1 MAKVRSEVGF
11 TEARGADPIS
21 LDLREW
27 IQTVKALGELR
38 EVSGADRDVDIGPLT
53 QTAEGLADGGPA
65 LLFDRIVGFPK
76 GFRILTNANNSI
88 RRFACTSALEDCFS
102 VRDAIQ
108 SWRQL
113 TTKLRP
119 MPPIEVKVG
128 PITDNV
134 IEGPNIDLNI
144 FPTPKWHAHDGGRY
158 IGTGDV
164 VITNDPESG
173 KVNLG
178 TYRMMI
184 ISRDS
189 LAGWIANG
197 KHAALHRDKYFERG
211 KPCPVVVSCGHHPL
225 YLLAGA
231 SGMREDLTELDIV
244 GSIAGRG
251 VEVVRGLHTGL
262 PIPANSEIAIEGE
275 FSHHET
281 VTEGPFG
288 EWTGYYASPS
298 RAEPILKVKAIYFR
312 NEPII
317 LGSPPSK
324 PSPSNIQNRI
334 QRSIAIEDHLLSCG
348 LPGIKGVWLHQ
359 PGGTRYFLAISIKQ
373 NYPGHAKQV
382 AMAALGGKNSNYLG
396 RFVVVV
402 DDDIDV
408 TDLNDVL
415 WAVST
420 RCDPKEAI
428 SIIDGFWTS
437 PLDPAIPWE
446 TKKTSSRAVI
456 DACWPY
462 ERLPNVPRS
471 CNITPE
477 EKEQMQRK
485 WKLSNS

>member
-1 MAKVRSEVGF
+1 MSKVGSDIEYFPSRTFNS
-11 TEARGADPIS
+11 TS

-27 IQTVKALGELR
+27 LQAVKALGELR
-38 EVSGADRDVDIGPLT
+38 EVVGADRDVDIGPLT
-53 QTAEGLADGGPA
+53 QTAEALAGGGPA
-65 LLFDRIVGFPK
+65 LLFDQIVGFPK

-88 RRFACTSALEDCFS
+88 RRFACTSAIKNCHS
-102 VRDAIQ
+102 VGDAIQ
-108 SWRQL
+108 SWREL
-113 TTKLRP
+113 SKKFKPT
-119 MPPIEVKVG
+119 PPIEVQNG
-128 PITDNV
+128 PVTENV
-134 IEGPNIDLNI
+134 VEGPNIDLNI

-164 VITNDPESG
+164 VITSDPDSG
-173 KVNLG
+173 KINLG

-184 ISRDS
+184 VSKDR

-231 SGMREDLTELDIV
+231 SGLRQDLTELDIV
-244 GSIAGRG
+244 GSIAQRS
-251 VEVVRGLHTGL
+251 VEVVRGRHTGL
-262 PIPANSEIAIEGE
+262 PIPANAEIAIEGE
-275 FSHHET
+275 FSSQET
-281 VTEGPFG
+281 VEEGPFG

-298 RAEPILKVKAIYFR
+298 RAEPIIKVKALYFR
-312 NEPII
+312 NQPII

-373 NYPGHAKQV
+373 NYPGHAKQI
-382 AMAALGGKNSNYLG
+382 AMAALGSKNSNYLG
-396 RFVVVV
+396 RFVIVV

-420 RCDPKEAI
+420 RCDPKDAI

-446 TKKTSSRAVI
+446 SKKTSSRAVI

-462 ERLPNVPRS
+462 ERLPNVPKS
-471 CNITPE
+471 CNISPDQKAE
-477 EKEQMQRK
+477 MQKK
-485 WKLSNS
+485 WKLSG

>member
-1 MAKVRSEVGF
+1 MAKAHANIGVSEQRSF
-11 TEARGADPIS
+11 DSPT
-21 LDLREW
+21 LDLRDW
-27 IQTVKALGELR
+27 IQKVKAFGELR
-38 EVSGADRDVDIGPLT
+38 EVLGADRDVDIGPLT
-53 QTAEGLADGGPA
+53 QTAEGMANGGPA
-65 LLFDRIVGFPK
+65 LLFDRIIGFPS

-88 RRFACTSALEDCFS
+88 RRFSCTSGFEECLS
-102 VRDAIQ
+102 IRDAIQ
-108 SWRQL
+108 SWRRL
-113 TTKLRP
+113 TTSLKS
-119 MPPIEVKVG
+119 MPPVEVEDG
-128 PITDNV
+128 PVTENV
-134 IEGPNIDLNI
+134 VEGSNIDLSI
-144 FPTPKWHAHDGGRY
+144 FPTPQWHAYDGGRY

-164 VITNDPESG
+164 VITTDPVSG

-184 ISRDS
+184 IGKNT

-197 KHAALHRDKYFERG
+197 KHAALHREKYFEQG

-231 SGMREDLTELDIV
+231 SGMRQDLSELDIV
-244 GSIAGRG
+244 GSIAGRA
-251 VEVVRGLHTGL
+251 VEVIRGRHTGL

-275 FSHHET
+275 FLPNET
-281 VTEGPFG
+281 VIEGPFG

-298 RAEPILKVKAIYFR
+298 RAEPILKVKSLYFR
-312 NEPII
+312 NDPII

-382 AMAALGGKNSNYLG
+382 AMSALGGKNSNYLG
-396 RFVVVV
+396 RFVVIV

-420 RCDPKEAI
+420 RCDPKDAI

-462 ERLPNVPRS
+462 ERLPNVPKS
-471 CNITPE
+471 CNITAE
-477 EKEQMQRK
+477 EKEQMQKK
-485 WKLSNS
+485 WKL

>member
-1 MAKVRSEVGF
+1 MFASM
-11 TEARGADPIS
+11 IN
-21 LDLREW
+21 LDLRQW
-27 IQTVKALGELR
+27 IQAVKNLGELK
-38 EVSGADRDVDIGPLT
+38 EVLGADRDVDIGPLT
-53 QTAEGLADGGPA
+53 QTAESLPNGGPA
-65 LLFDRIVGFPK
+65 LLFDEIDGFPK

-88 RRFACTSALEDCFS
+88 RRFACTSFLERCFS
-102 VRDAIQ
+102 VKDAIR

-113 TTKLRP
+113 TRTLGP
-119 MPPIEVKVG
+119 TPPVEVKSG
-128 PITDNV
+128 PITENV
-134 IEGPNIDLNI
+134 VEGPNIDLSI
-144 FPTPKWHAHDGGRY
+144 FPTPKWHGHDGGRY

-164 VITNDPESG
+164 VITSDPDTG

-184 ISRDS
+184 ISRDAM
-189 LAGWIANG
+189 AGWISNG
-197 KHAALHRDKYFERG
+197 KDAALHRDKYFERG

-231 SGMREDLTELDIV
+231 SGMRQDLTELDIV
-244 GSIAGRG
+244 GSITGRG
-251 VEVVRGLHTGL
+251 VEVVRGRYTGL

-275 FSHHET
+275 FLPHET
-281 VTEGPFG
+281 VPEGPFG

-298 RAEPILKVKAIYFR
+298 RAEPILKVKTLYFR
-312 NEPII
+312 NGPII

-324 PSPSNIQNRI
+324 PNSSNIQNRI

-373 NYPGHAKQV
+373 NYPGHARQV
-382 AMAALGGKNSNYLG
+382 AMAALGVRNSNYLG

-428 SIIDGFWTS
+428 SIVDGFWTS

-462 ERLPNVPRS
+462 ERLPTVPKS

-477 EKEQMQRK
+477 EKERMQRK
-485 WKLSNS
+485 WNL